1 MRDRSCQLTDCR
13 VAVEVRKLR
22 QALTRFDFGEMT
34 ATPFTQQSADQR
46 SLDQD
51 YDRNQRQL
59 PGIFFPDAGLTKQD
73 FASWGQIALADAPA
87 LHLPPVVLRRR
98 KSYWLHLDIARLLA
112 TEDSDRGIGGLPAG
126 FIDRMHRAA
135 DGISVEKR
143 FLEGKDR
150 GIRDR
155 METP

>member
-1 MRDRSCQLTDCR
+1 MRDRSRQLADGR

-22 QALTRFDFGEMT
+22 QALTRFDFGET
-34 ATPFTQQSADQR
+34 AATPFMQQSADQR

-59 PGIFFPDAGLTKQD
+59 PAIFFPNASLTKQD
-73 FASWGQIALADAPA
+73 CASWGQAALADAPA

-112 TEDSDRGIGGLPAG
+112 TKDTDRGIGGLPAG
-126 FIDRMHRAA
+126 FI
-135 DGISVEKR
+135 
-143 FLEGKDR
+143 
-150 GIRDR
+150 
-155 METP
+155 